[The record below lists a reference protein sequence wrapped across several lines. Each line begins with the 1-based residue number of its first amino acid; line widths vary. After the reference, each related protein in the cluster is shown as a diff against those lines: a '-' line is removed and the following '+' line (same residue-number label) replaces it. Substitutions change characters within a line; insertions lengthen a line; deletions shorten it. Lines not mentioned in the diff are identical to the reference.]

1 MSDNKAIL
9 KLHFRGY
16 SQRQIAESVKASRK
30 NTVSPS
36 IKAAAAMN
44 LTLEQIVN

>member
-16 SQRQIAESVKASRK
+16 SQRQIAESVKAAYGG
-30 NTVSPS
+30 V
-36 IKAAAAMN
+36 
-44 LTLEQIVN
+44 EEH